1 MRKLEDV
8 VKSLTESVVYECITM
23 QVDGELSIAGIRAAC
38 TEALR
43 RALPAEI
50 EIQRNEAAANVTRI
64 MAEYATRWSSAG
76 VMDANL

>member
-8 VKSLTESVVYECITM
+8 VKSLTESVVYECITL
-23 QVDGELSIAGIRAAC
+23 QVDGGLSIAGIRAAC

-50 EIQRNEAAANVTRI
+50 EIQRNEAAANVTRV
-64 MAEYATRWSSAG
+64 MSEYATRWSSTG
-76 VMDANL
+76 EMGQ